1 MTKLL
6 EKAFKEASRLP
17 SKDQDVLA
25 QWLLEELQSEQQWS
39 QLLEQSSDF
48 LGHLADQARKEHEQ
62 GRSEP
67 LDAQVC
73 ICSSHRTS
81 NIAH

>member
-25 QWLLEELQSEQQWS
+25 HWLLEELQSEQRWS

-48 LGHLADQARKEHEQ
+48 LDHLADQARKEHSR

-67 LDAQVC
+67 IELA
-73 ICSSHRTS
+73 TL
-81 NIAH
+81 